1 MKTTL
6 ITLAAILAAA
16 ATAHAQIDVS
26 NIKSIT
32 VNKSASNAAVTGTRE
47 IGRSS
52 LECVYKAAAP
62 ERGNEQEPVRM
73 KEDRMILQTG
83 GAASKFYSYYNFAKD
98 SLLKADPNNALKAV
112 EHKNGTA
119 ACLYTGYP
127 EAGRLTLTDAVA
139 STYYTYEEKVPQI
152 KWTIGD
158 QTREILG
165 YKCRRADCDLYGRH
179 FTAWFTDE
187 IPVASGPW
195 KLQGLPGLIMAAA
208 DDEGLYSFE
217 IIGLRSVERP
227 VEFTDRRYIETTRE
241 NTCVSCTDT

>member
-1 MKTTL
+1 M
-6 ITLAAILAAA
+6 
-16 ATAHAQIDVS
+16 
-26 NIKSIT
+26 
-32 VNKSASNAAVTGTRE
+32 
-47 IGRSS
+47 
-52 LECVYKAAAP
+52 
-62 ERGNEQEPVRM
+62 
-73 KEDRMILQTG
+73 
-83 GAASKFYSYYNFAKD
+83 
-98 SLLKADPNNALKAV
+98 
-112 EHKNGTA
+112 
-119 ACLYTGYP
+119 
-127 EAGRLTLTDAVA
+127 
-139 STYYTYEEKVPQI
+139 PQI

-241 NTCVSCTDT
+241 KYLRQLHRYMNYPMGYLISSGEMIITTHDGSEPSTENTMPEFLMIETGYKH